1 MKKLVFITMACCL
14 MLASCKQKKEET
26 MNDNPFFRASTA
38 PFGAPEFDK
47 ITVDHYLPAF
57 EEGMKL
63 HAEEVEKIIQNTE
76 APTFENT
83 IVALDEAGE
92 FLDRVSAVFFNMNG
106 AITDSAMQAVAD
118 SVTPKLSAHQDA
130 ISLSAPLFN
139 KIKLVYDSR
148 ETLGLQ
154 GEDSMLLENTYR
166 SFVRNGA
173 LLNEAQKEEMKKINE
188 QLAML
193 TLKFGQNVL
202 SDNNDYKLFIKEP
215 HEIAG
220 LTPNQ
225 LATAAEAA
233 KAAGREGE
241 YLFTLHWPSLFPF
254 LTNAENRELRE
265 QIYKGYT
272 LRCNL
277 GNANDNNT
285 IITEMVNLRQ
295 QRAVLLGY
303 ASHAAFVLDRNMAKT
318 PENVIAL
325 LDRMMPPAI
334 KRAKEEVK
342 EMQKLAKAEGK
353 NITIAPWDWWYYAEK
368 VRKAKYDLDEEELR
382 PYFVMDNV
390 RDGAFEVARKLY
402 GIEFSVRD
410 DVPVY
415 HSEVEVFE
423 VKENGKHLG
432 LLYLDYYPRE
442 SKRGGAWCTSF
453 RRQRVRN
460 GEQITPLVSVVCNFS
475 KPVEDK
481 PSLLTLDEVETFFH
495 EFGHALHGLF
505 STVKYAGTSSVPRD
519 FVELPSQIK
528 ENWATEPEVMK
539 SFAKHYVTGEAIPDE
554 LIAKMVKSQ
563 LFNQG
568 FATVEY
574 LAASMLDMAYH
585 TLTAPMT
592 TKVSDFEQQ
601 VAKKIGL
608 IPEITFRYRSTYF
621 GHIFAGGYSAGYY
634 SYFWS
639 EILDADAYEA
649 FRENGI
655 FDKATADRFRTEIL
669 SKGGTNEA
677 MNLYKAFR
685 GKEPALEPVMKR
697 KGLI

>member
-38 PFGAPEFDK
+38 PFGAPAFDK